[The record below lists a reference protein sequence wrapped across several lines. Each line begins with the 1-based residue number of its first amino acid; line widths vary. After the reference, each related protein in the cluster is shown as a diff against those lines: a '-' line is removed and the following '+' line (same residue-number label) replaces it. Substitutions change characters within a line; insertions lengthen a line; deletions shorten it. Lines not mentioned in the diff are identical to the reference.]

1 MGEQIRS
8 LIAATLALPHAL
20 RGLDLPD
27 ESPHHQ
33 AAEDE
38 ARLLAAETAVS
49 AIESAQRTMAEGR
62 EDAYRYAIAAAKIVD
77 LYRLRI
83 DRYGGAADAALGS
96 ENDEIERQLRL
107 VGLRAERREILR
119 IGRSRGIDD
128 TRLRNIVRELDLQE
142 ARYGG

>member
-1 MGEQIRS
+1 
-8 LIAATLALPHAL
+8 
-20 RGLDLPD
+20 
-27 ESPHHQ
+27 
-33 AAEDE
+33 
-38 ARLLAAETAVS
+38 
-49 AIESAQRTMAEGR
+49 MAEGR